1 MTQTAFGM
9 SYLTHA
15 QLGNHNAGEGSK
27 QLSDLKMYGNRPYIS
42 GQAYRHA
49 IREAVQE
56 IADDGVNCTPQDAC
70 GNLETCILCDL
81 LGYMNTDLEEP
92 IPNTRMS
99 PLRVTPLVGQY
110 DAEVTT
116 DMILQYAPGGSRKK
130 DDEESS
136 GADGASSGAEN
147 KIGYRE
153 LTDNVYKGAWMLDC
167 DSVGRLERE
176 GFNGDEEAGH
186 RYEREFETIVEDR
199 TKRIRTLIKGLQHA
213 SGLAGQA
220 RHMADFMPD
229 AVVATA
235 SDTYSQR
242 VTNALHLEDSELNI
256 PAFESVLADLTHNGG
271 QVWVA
276 GTHNPTVMNNWN
288 EFFDTAKSY
297 EGIEVCDSVSGCYD
311 KLAATVN

>member
-1 MTQTAFGM
+1 MTHSALGM

-56 IADDGVNCTPQDAC
+56 SANNRVDCTPVDAC
-70 GNLETCILCDL
+70 GNLGECLLCDL
-81 LGYMNTDLEEP
+81 FGYMNSNLEEP
-92 IPNTRMS
+92 TPDKRMS
-99 PLRVTPLVGQY
+99 PLRVTPLLGQY

-130 DDEESS
+130 DDDEESNVE
-136 GADGASSGAEN
+136 EN

-167 DSVGRLERE
+167 ASVGQRERE
-176 GFNGDEEAGH
+176 TLNGDEEAGH
-186 RYEREFETIVEDR
+186 RYERELETVVDDR
-199 TKRIRTLIKGLQHA
+199 DNRIRTLIDGLQHA
-213 SGLAGQA
+213 STLAGQA

-229 AVVATA
+229 AVVATVN
-235 SDTYSQR
+235 DTYSQR
-242 VTNALHLEDSELNI
+242 VTNALHIEDGELNI
-256 PAFESVLADLTHNGG
+256 PAFTSVLDDLTHNDG

-276 GTHNPTVMNNWN
+276 GTYNPNVMNNWG
-288 EFFDTAKSY
+288 EFFDAAESHA
-297 EGIEVCDSVSGCYD
+297 SVEMCSSVTECYD
-311 KLAATVN
+311 HLKATLD

>member
-1 MTQTAFGM
+1 MSQTALGM
-9 SYLTHA
+9 AYLTHA

-49 IREAVQE
+49 IRERVQDL
-56 IADDGVNCTPQDAC
+56 ADDGVECTPQDAC
-70 GNLETCILCDL
+70 GDLENCVLCDIF
-81 LGYMNTDLEEP
+81 GYMNTDLEEP
-92 IPNTRMS
+92 TPEKRVS

-130 DDEESS
+130 DDDANENAE
-136 GADGASSGAEN
+136 EN

-153 LTDNVYKGAWMLDC
+153 LTDNVYKGAWMLDR
-167 DSVGRLERE
+167 DSVGQRERE
-176 GFNGDEEAGH
+176 GFNDDEAAGH
-186 RYEREFETIVEDR
+186 RYERDLETVVEDR
-199 TKRIRTLIKGLQHA
+199 TERVRTLLGAIRTA

-229 AVVATA
+229 VVVATA

-242 VTNALHLEDSELNI
+242 VTNALHLEDGELNI
-256 PAFESVLADLTHNGG
+256 SAFESVLTDLTHDGG

-276 GTHNPTVMNNWN
+276 GTHNPTVMDNWGA
-288 EFFDTAKSY
+288 FFDAAASRENVT
-297 EGIEVCDSVSGCYD
+297 VCDSVSDCYD
-311 KLAATVN
+311 KLAATLD

>member
-1 MTQTAFGM
+1 MTHSALGM

-56 IADDGVNCTPQDAC
+56 AADNGVDCTPVDAC
-70 GNLETCILCDL
+70 GNLKQCLLCDL
-81 LGYMNTDLEEP
+81 FGYMNTNLEEP
-92 IPNTRMS
+92 TPEKRIS

-130 DDEESS
+130 DDDDEN
-136 GADGASSGAEN
+136 AEDN

-167 DSVGRLERE
+167 DGVGQRERE
-176 GFNGDEEAGH
+176 TFDDNEDAGH
-186 RYEREFETIVEDR
+186 RYERELETVVTDRED
-199 TKRIRTLIKGLQHA
+199 RIRTLIDGLLHA

-229 AVVATA
+229 AVVTTA
-235 SDTYSQR
+235 NETYSQR
-242 VTNALHLEDSELNI
+242 VTNALHIEDGELNI
-256 PAFESVLADLTHNGG
+256 ATFEAVLGDLTHNGG
-271 QVWVA
+271 QVWIA
-276 GTHNPTVMNNWN
+276 GTHNPNVMSNWG
-288 EFFDTAKSY
+288 EFFSAADNQA
-297 EGIEVCDSVSGCYD
+297 GVEVCDSVSECYD
-311 KLAATVN
+311 HLKAALD